1 MIMPFLEPEISKFS
15 ITIND
20 ENIHGAF
27 QVKFW
32 PGPPNVSGLPSII
45 IMQYCT
51 GKLMTT
57 SLFNVRVSLALFD
70 DLTFHTMSNHLLSFL
85 LKNA

>member
-1 MIMPFLEPEISKFS
+1 MPFLEHQISKFFIS
-15 ITIND
+15 IND

-27 QVKFW
+27 QFKFW
-32 PGPPNVSGLPSII
+32 PGPSNVSGLPCII
-45 IMQYCT
+45 IMQYST

-57 SLFNVRVSLALFD
+57 SLLNVRVSLTLCD
-70 DLTFHTMSNHLLSFL
+70 DLTFQTMSNHLLSFL